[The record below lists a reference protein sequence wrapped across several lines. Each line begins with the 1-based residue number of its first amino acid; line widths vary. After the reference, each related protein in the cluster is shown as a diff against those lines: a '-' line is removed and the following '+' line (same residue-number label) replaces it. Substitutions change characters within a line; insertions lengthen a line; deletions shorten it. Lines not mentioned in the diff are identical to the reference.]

1 MVQDVLPTAIWQEEI
16 KGFQIGKEAV
26 KLSSFVD
33 DMTLY
38 IENSKDSTKKLLE
51 LIYEFSKVAG

>member
-1 MVQDVLPTAIWQEEI
+1 MKDM
-16 KGFQIGKEAV
+16 QIGREVV

-38 IENSKDSTKKLLE
+38 VENSKDSTKKLLE